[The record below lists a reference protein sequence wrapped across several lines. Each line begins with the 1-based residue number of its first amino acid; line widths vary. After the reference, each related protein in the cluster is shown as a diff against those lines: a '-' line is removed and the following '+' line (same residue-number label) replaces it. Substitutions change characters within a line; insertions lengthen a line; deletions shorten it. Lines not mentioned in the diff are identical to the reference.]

1 MPGDA
6 EVVSHTWRFVR
17 RDGGPDRRFNN
28 NRQIP
33 VVRVYYLHLASPSG
47 LRMRIQT
54 TSRTAAEA
62 FASAL
67 HGLRG
72 AHEAI
77 PAHERGASD
86 ALREALSIFGLQA
99 VPDAAG
105 LRSAYRELALRN
117 HPDRFANSNQAI
129 QLMALQRMQ
138 EINAAY
144 QTFMSSVPS
153 SSNEVV
159 TQDEM
164 VDKVTLRYLAD
175 RVRYAIAAAV
185 LCALAIVGSV
195 SILVNRDAI
204 NRGFG
209 PIPVRGAVETMGVAE
224 PPSNE
229 MARPA
234 LASEKVA
241 ITSARD
247 TQKNKMSTIKADCRV
262 RATPNLQA
270 ATVGKVA
277 KGSQHH
283 VFEER
288 GGWRR
293 IQVEGR
299 EGWVSNVC
307 WTE

>member
-1 MPGDA
+1 
-6 EVVSHTWRFVR
+6 
-17 RDGGPDRRFNN
+17 
-28 NRQIP
+28 
-33 VVRVYYLHLASPSG
+33 
-47 LRMRIQT
+47 
-54 TSRTAAEA
+54 
-62 FASAL
+62 
-67 HGLRG
+67 
-72 AHEAI
+72 
-77 PAHERGASD
+77 
-86 ALREALSIFGLQA
+86 
-99 VPDAAG
+99 
-105 LRSAYRELALRN
+105 
-117 HPDRFANSNQAI
+117 
-129 QLMALQRMQ
+129 MQ
-138 EINAAY
+138 EINAAF
-144 QTFMSSVPS
+144 QTLMSAVPS
-153 SSNEVV
+153 GAIEVV
-159 TQDEM
+159 IQDEM

-175 RVRYAIAAAV
+175 HVRYTIAAAV

-209 PIPVRGAVETMGVAE
+209 PIPGRGAVETMGVAE
-224 PPSNE
+224 PLSSE

-234 LASEKVA
+234 LGSEKVT

-247 TQKNKMSTIKADCRV
+247 TQKNMMSTIKADCRI

-299 EGWVSNVC
+299 EGWVNNVC